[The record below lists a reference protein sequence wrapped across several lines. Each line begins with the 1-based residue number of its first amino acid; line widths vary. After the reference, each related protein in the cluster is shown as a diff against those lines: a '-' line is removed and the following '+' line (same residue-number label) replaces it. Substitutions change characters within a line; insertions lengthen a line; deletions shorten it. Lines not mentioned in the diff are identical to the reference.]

1 MDWLSGSWIEERFK
15 NNGEPFTINLNVMR
29 NQMKPKDPLRDKSF
43 SFAVRIVKL
52 YKILTQERKE
62 FIISKQLMRSG
73 TNSGAMVRE
82 ARNAE
87 SGKDFIHKFGIA
99 QKETGESMY
108 WLKLLKATNYINQEE
123 FDSIYN
129 DAEEILKILTSSLKT
144 KKKNLN

>member
-1 MDWLSGSWIEERFK
+1 LISKGKIRTKE
-15 NNGEPFTINLNVMR
+15 V
-29 NQMKPKDPLRDKSF
+29 
-43 SFAVRIVKL
+43 V
-52 YKILTQERKE
+52 KILNLFSSHSQERKE
-62 FIISKQLMRSG
+62 FIMSKQLMRSG
-73 TNSGAMVRE
+73 TNPGAMVRE

-108 WLKLLKATNYINQEE
+108 WLELLKATNYINQEE

-144 KKKNLN
+144 KNKKEKSKLMVGF